1 MPTQKE
7 IYLIK
12 AEALTD
18 LAGIFKK
25 AGPPNPLEP
34 AVKTHA
40 AMMAATKRVATL
52 YLDKAD
58 KEKD

>member
-1 MPTQKE
+1 MLTKKE

-18 LAGIFKK
+18 LAGIFKQ
-25 AGPPNPLEP
+25 AGPPTLLET

-40 AMMAATKRVATL
+40 SMCAATKRVATI
-52 YLDKAD
+52 YLDKAA
-58 KEKD
+58 KEKE